1 MVLDHLASVL
11 GWEHEWRLPGRLVF
25 PGFAALMAHRL
36 ARGVSPERYLR
47 RLLPFALL
55 AQPAYALAFG
65 YHLWPLN
72 VLFTLASGA
81 LFLTRPY
88 LGGLL
93 SLLSEFPLGGFAI
106 GLAAR
111 GQALWGAVAAG
122 GSAWLFGWP
131 PSWPWARGWP
141 SSSSSGSSPA

>member
-1 MVLDHLASVL
+1 M
-11 GWEHEWRLPGRLVF
+11 
-25 PGFAALMAHRL
+25 
-36 ARGVSPERYLR
+36 SPERYLR

-122 GSAWLFGWP
+122 GSAWLFGWSP
-131 PSWPWARGWP
+131 LVALGQGVAFLLFLRLIPRLTKGGRRTPWWSFYLFYPVHLYLLALLR
-141 SSSSSGSSPA
+141 